1 MSDTDNSG
9 AVFGG
14 GWDVDNPDA
23 SVAVTVSVVLTQ
35 RQAMALAQ
43 LAKRAHSTSFVQ
55 LASSTAEATVMA
67 EAVYGPLREGLAAA
81 GFDPR

>member
-1 MSDTDNSG
+1 MAEDM
-9 AVFGG
+9 VFGG
-14 GWDVDNPDA
+14 SWDVDNPEA
-23 SVAVTVSVVLTQ
+23 SVTVSVVLTQ

-55 LASSTAEATVMA
+55 LAADSAEATVMA
-67 EAVYGPLREGLAAA
+67 EAVYGPVRDGLAAA